1 MGDPLEL
8 QVAEIELLESSFPD
22 ELKIESPE
30 NFEELKKKIEQGEN
44 VQLGL
49 VYSINMTS
57 YKLWISIPDLYPK
70 IAPTIM
76 ITTKECNDK
85 DFQLELEKVV
95 TEIVSRESDELVI
108 MEVNDWVI
116 ENFEKFKEKAE
127 PVKTVNKNAEVEFIR
142 LWIYSHHIY

>member
-1 MGDPLEL
+1 M
-8 QVAEIELLESSFPD
+8 F
-22 ELKIESPE
+22 
-30 NFEELKKKIEQGEN
+30 QGEN

-57 YKLWISIPDLYPK
+57 YKLWVSIPDLYPK

-95 TEIVSRESDELVI
+95 TEIVSLGFESFFKISEYLKIKNAIHRVLVI
-108 MEVNDWVI
+108 
-116 ENFEKFKEKAE
+116 
-127 PVKTVNKNAEVEFIR
+127 
-142 LWIYSHHIY
+142 L